1 MMGPLIQSEKVD
13 TVIFL
18 ISSDVSP
25 FTATMEYDDDLFFDY
40 FYRIQKVEDLNKFI
54 QLSIEKNPE
63 SNFYED
69 VYLPNVL
76 YNISNEIN
84 EVNKYAFNLI

>member
-1 MMGPLIQSEKVD
+1 MMGPLIQSEKID

-18 ISSDVSP
+18 ISSD
-25 FTATMEYDDDLFFDY
+25 DLSNEINEVNKY
-40 FYRIQKVEDLNKFI
+40 VLNKFI

-69 VYLPNVL
+69 VFLPNVL